1 MRVIAGESNS
11 FRPSHVQPAVEAQQP
26 PSSLLFGRTP
36 AMQEIKR
43 RIELVAHIDVPVL
56 IQGETGTGKDL
67 FARLIHVNSSRASKP
82 LVRVSCPAIP
92 GTLLE
97 SELFGYEKGAFTG
110 AHSAKLG
117 RLEQAHLGTLVL
129 DEIGSLDAL
138 VQSKLLQVLQD
149 GTFMRVGG
157 SEMRSISARVIS
169 IASEDLRSR
178 VKDGSF
184 RLDLLYRIN
193 TVLLDLPPLR
203 ERMADLPDLI
213 EYFTEQHAKSFDVP
227 IRPICKDILAL
238 MHAYDW
244 PGNIREL
251 DNLLRSY
258 TLLGNEE
265 ELVTMLTPRPRHLQ
279 QLVAEI
285 DIRQPCSLKQIAKEA
300 TRDLER
306 QIILRV
312 LQANGWNRRKTAGW
326 LSISYRSL
334 FYKLQQ
340 GNVGDDPS
348 LTALL
353 PEPSPKTEEEEL
365 DSPSSML
372 QPEFDTTIPSVGSY

>member
-1 MRVIAGESNS
+1 
-11 FRPSHVQPAVEAQQP
+11 
-26 PSSLLFGRTP
+26 
-36 AMQEIKR
+36 MQEIKR
-43 RIELVAHIDVPVL
+43 RIDLVAHIDVPVL

-67 FARLIHVNSSRASKP
+67 FAHLIHLKSSRSGKP

-110 AHSAKLG
+110 AHSAKHG

-157 SEMRSISARVIS
+157 SETRTISARVIS
-169 IASEDLRSR
+169 IASEDLRRR

-213 EYFTEQHAKSFDVP
+213 DYFTEQHARSFGVPVRSICSDVQG
-227 IRPICKDILAL
+227 L
-238 MHAYDW
+238 MQAYHW

-258 TLLGNEE
+258 TLLNDEE
-265 ELVTMLTPRPRHLQ
+265 ELVKMLTPRPRDPQ
-279 QLVAEI
+279 QLLAEI
-285 DIRQPCSLKQIAKEA
+285 DILQPCSLKEIAKKA

-306 QIILRV
+306 QIIFKV
-312 LQANGWNRRKTAGW
+312 LQANGWNRRKAARW

-340 GNVGDDPS
+340 DGAPMVMEDASQGPQLVSEHN
-348 LTALL
+348 
-353 PEPSPKTEEEEL
+353 
-365 DSPSSML
+365 
-372 QPEFDTTIPSVGSY
+372 